1 MGICDSD
8 DKTVIKLD
16 ICYNPKISSKP
27 EASESTIHNKEGFN
41 MQNGFVADNIKQSW
55 DQHETAI
62 DDVQIKPEDDSDS
75 DIEVDLAYRIID
87 TFNVCEVKTFK
98 QEDEIISPDTE
109 TSLKI
114 GSQNDH
120 NEAQVKAEVENKAN
134 VDYALTYD
142 LNICSKDKLAFIK
155 ENVDYESMNSKYDV
169 NKRPVNLL
177 QDKGML

>member
-16 ICYNPKISSKP
+16 ICYNPKISRKP
-27 EASESTIHNKEGFN
+27 EASESTIHNKEGFK
-41 MQNGFVADNIKQSW
+41 MQNGFVADNIKQLW

-62 DDVQIKPEDDSDS
+62 DDVQIKPEVDSDS

-87 TFNVCEVKTFK
+87 TFDVCEVKTFK

-142 LNICSKDKLAFIK
+142 LNICSKVKLAFIK
-155 ENVDYESMNSKYDV
+155 ENVDYERMNTKYDV

>member
-8 DKTVIKLD
+8 DKKVIKLD
-16 ICYNPKISSKP
+16 ICYNPKISNKP
-27 EASESTIHNKEGFN
+27 EASESTIHNKEGFK
-41 MQNGFVADNIKQSW
+41 MHNGFIADNIKQSW

-62 DDVQIKPEDDSDS
+62 DDVQIKTEVDSNS

-98 QEDEIISPDTE
+98 REDEMVSPETE

-114 GSQNDH
+114 GPQYDH
-120 NEAQVKAEVENKAN
+120 NEAQVKAEVDNKAN
-134 VDYALTYD
+134 LDYALTYD
-142 LNICSKDKLAFIK
+142 LNICAKDKLAFIK
-155 ENVDYESMNSKYDV
+155 ENVDYENMNAVYDV

-177 QDKGML
+177 EGKGML